1 MKKIGAFTI
10 KSPHRCDRLHS
21 GVNLFVPGNPSKRMG
36 KPLKAVWD
44 TGATS
49 SCISQKAVRALGL
62 QRVSYRKIYTVN
74 SSAEVKTYY
83 VGLELP
89 NYFMTTVT
97 ASALASIS
105 DDVDV
110 VIGMDVISRGD
121 FSVTNVLGKTTFS
134 FRIPSVREVDY
145 EQEPLMN
152 GE

>member
-1 MKKIGAFTI
+1 M
-10 KSPHRCDRLHS
+10 
-21 GVNLFVPGNPSKRMG
+21 
-36 KPLKAVWD
+36 KAVWD